1 MSDSPGITV
10 LRLRPSLDPTAIDD
24 LLQDLRRARN
34 TAVVVEAGDVTRVS
48 TLALQALL
56 CAWMT
61 WRSDVHDFHVAS
73 ASPAFTDA
81 AQLLGLPKDFLSRE
95 GLTA

>member
-10 LRLRPSLDPTAIDD
+10 LRLRPSLDPTAIES

-34 TAVVVEAGDVTRVS
+34 TAVLVEAGEVTRVS

-56 CAWMT
+56 AAWMT
-61 WRSDVHDFHVAS
+61 WRSDGHDFHVAS
-73 ASPAFTDA
+73 AAPALTEA
-81 AQLLGLPKDFLSRE
+81 AALLGLPKDFLARE
-95 GLTA
+95 GLAA